1 MKFSDMKIGARLGA
15 GFGAMV
21 LALTVIGFLG
31 LMNTTQGLS
40 SMETLNDNNRSAVA
54 LADAQDAVWALR
66 WGVAQYIAVN
76 EAAERAK
83 IVAAQADIRK
93 KFDAALKTYLDAPR
107 AEAESAVVTKLM
119 AAMETYST
127 TRLKWF
133 ALYDANKKDEA
144 FQLRADVLTPAGADT
159 VSELGALIH
168 MQQQRSESSERSL
181 TSSMTSARTLLIGL
195 FVLAVVLAVFLNWL
209 IARSITGPLG
219 ELLVGM
225 ETMRTGDFTR
235 RLTVR
240 GNDEIS
246 VLATGFNDMSSDLAA
261 IVRQTQGSAVRVNS
275 SITELSATS
284 REQESMVSEVAA
296 TATQVAATSKE
307 IASTAKELLRTMNE
321 VSAMTETS
329 GSLAA
334 SGQEGLVRMGDTM
347 RGVMEASV
355 TINTRL
361 AMLNEKAGNISQVTT
376 TIAKVAD
383 QTNLLSLNAA
393 IEAEK
398 AGEYG
403 RGFAIVATEI
413 RRLADQTA
421 VASYD
426 IELIVKEIQSAVS
439 ASVMGMDKFSEETR
453 RGLSDIQ
460 QIGTQ
465 LSQVIEQM
473 QILIPK
479 FETVNE
485 GMSSQTTGAEQIS
498 QALGQINEAMRQI
511 VDAVRQS
518 TMAVQEISS
527 TANGLSGA
535 VARFKVGA

>member
-76 EAAERAK
+76 EAAERAR

-93 KFDAALKTYLDAPR
+93 KFDAALKAYLDAPR
-107 AEAESAVVTKLM
+107 AETESAVVTKLM

-159 VSELGALIH
+159 VSALGALIH

-235 RLTVR
+235 RLAVR

-321 VSAMTETS
+321 VSSMTETS